1 MPVLI
6 YGHAIVFWEET
17 VSRVLVLVISVGR
30 LEAMPQTVFV
40 GSHFFP
46 RLEESAEVAGIV
58 ETEFVGNF
66 RNIQVGIDK

>member
-6 YGHAIVFWEET
+6 YGHAIVFWEGT
-17 VSRVLVLVISVGR
+17 VPRILALVISVGR
-30 LEAMPQTVFV
+30 LEAMPQTVVV

-58 ETEFVGNF
+58 EAEFVGNF

>member
-1 MPVLI
+1 MPSFL
-6 YGHAIVFWEET
+6 GGN
-17 VSRVLVLVISVGR
+17 SVPGIGFGNFVVR